1 MPEGVDDEDKVELIR
16 IRRHAEG
23 ALEVINQNLEQV
35 RAERQAA
42 KEARAKGRAHNSIMD
57 CEEMNEWGKTIDPR
71 FAAQSGD
78 NMDAEESPFPEEK
91 RQMP

>member
-1 MPEGVDDEDKVELIR
+1 
-16 IRRHAEG
+16 
-23 ALEVINQNLEQV
+23 
-35 RAERQAA
+35 
-42 KEARAKGRAHNSIMD
+42 
-57 CEEMNEWGKTIDPR
+57 MNEWGKTIDPR